1 MAERGLE
8 EPADRWTNRLT
19 DNDVS
24 QKERLKDRQRQKK
37 TGRKSELL
45 RQTDRQNN
53 LDKPPDWQ
61 TKLQNRF

>member
-45 RQTDRQNN
+45 RQTDRQTETE
-53 LDKPPDWQ
+53 Q
-61 TKLQNRF
+61 TDRTI